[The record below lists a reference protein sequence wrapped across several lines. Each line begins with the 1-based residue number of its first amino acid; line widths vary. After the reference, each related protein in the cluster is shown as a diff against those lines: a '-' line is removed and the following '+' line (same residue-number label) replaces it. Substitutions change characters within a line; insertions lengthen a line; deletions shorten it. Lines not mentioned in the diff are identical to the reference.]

1 MLVINKLTY
10 GSTIWSNASAKNI
23 KKLQTVQNFAARIIT
38 KVTKFDHITDIT
50 PSLQELN
57 WLPIE
62 LLLLYRDTIMEYKC
76 LNNLAPS
83 YLTNTFVKRSDI
95 HNRPTRNHDS
105 LDIYLDIYHLTVN
118 NLGADH

>member
-62 LLLLYRDTIMEYKC
+62 LLLLYRDTIMAYKC
-76 LNNLAPS
+76 LNNQLS
-83 YLTNTFVKRSDI
+83 YKYVR
-95 HNRPTRNHDS
+95 
-105 LDIYLDIYHLTVN
+105 
-118 NLGADH
+118 